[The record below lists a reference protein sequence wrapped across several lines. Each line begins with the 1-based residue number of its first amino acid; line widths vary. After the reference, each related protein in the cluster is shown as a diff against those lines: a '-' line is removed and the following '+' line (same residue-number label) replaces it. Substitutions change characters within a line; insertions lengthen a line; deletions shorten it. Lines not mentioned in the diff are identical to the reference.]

1 VIKHLRFFKPSQ
13 IGMSR
18 TATLLLNNFLRMY
31 ENPIPY
37 IPQTRILRLTL
48 RDEPSIEPLVTSY
61 NSFDIGIPSTSF
73 VVAEAS
79 QGPTGPSGRDGKR
92 FSSITQNPVLITPIV
107 GGIVMLEVGTYLSYI
122 YGTPVYVS
130 SAEIYTNNFKGTIL
144 AYDSETGYMTI
155 GNISAIN
162 GSFGTTETYTINA
175 QVLTSIGS
183 QGPQG
188 VSNFGGFM
196 GANGPTGPTG
206 PQVPFSG
213 GNAAF
218 IAISMFQYGFD
229 CGDVL
234 D

>member
-1 VIKHLRFFKPSQ
+1 
-13 IGMSR
+13 MSR
-18 TATLLLNNFLRMY
+18 TATVLLDNFLRIY
-31 ENPIPY
+31 EKPIPY
-37 IPQTRILRLTL
+37 IPQTRTLILTL
-48 RDEPSIEPLVTSY
+48 SEEPAILEPVVTSY
-61 NSFDIGIPSTSF
+61 NPFDISIPSTSF
-73 VVAEAS
+73 VTTGAS
-79 QGPTGPSGRDGKR
+79 KGPTGPSGKNGNR
-92 FSSITQNPVLITPIV
+92 FSSITQTPVLITPIV
-107 GGIVMLEVGTYLSYI
+107 GGIIMLEVGTYLSYI

-130 SAEIYTNNFKGTIL
+130 SAEIYTNNFEGTIL

-155 GNISAIN
+155 GNITAIN
-162 GSFGTTETYTINA
+162 GTFGTTETYTINA
-175 QVLTSIGS
+175 RVLTSIGE
-183 QGPQG
+183 QGPRG
-188 VSNFGGFM
+188 KTNFGGVM

>member
-1 VIKHLRFFKPSQ
+1 
-13 IGMSR
+13 MSR
-18 TATLLLNNFLRMY
+18 TATLLLNNFLRTY
-31 ENPIPY
+31 EKPIPY
-37 IPQTRILRLTL
+37 IPQTRTLRLTI
-48 RDEPSIEPLVTSY
+48 REEAEPLVTSY
-61 NSFDIGIPSTSF
+61 NPFDISIPSTSF
-73 VVAEAS
+73 VVIGAS
-79 QGPTGPSGRDGKR
+79 QGPTGPFGKDGNR
-92 FSSITQNPVLITPIV
+92 FSSITQTPVLITPIV
-107 GGIVMLEVGTYLSYI
+107 GGIIMLEVGTHLSYI

-130 SAEIYTNNFKGTIL
+130 SAEIYTNNFKGTIF

-155 GNISAIN
+155 GNITAIN

-175 QVLTSIGS
+175 QVLTSIGP

-188 VSNFGGFM
+188 KSNFGGCM

-213 GNAAF
+213 GNSAY
-218 IAISMFQYGFD
+218 ISMFMFQYGFD